1 MIARKVVY
9 SKTFI
14 EWLLD
19 FTERGEQEYGERL
32 AQEKKRLVFSLFDEI
47 IAATPAIKPR
57 HPTLR
62 LVV

>member
-1 MIARKVVY
+1 LNGFSI
-9 SKTFI
+9 SQ
-14 EWLLD
+14 
-19 FTERGEQEYGERL
+19 RGEQEYGERF